1 MEKKQNMGGTLLILL
16 AGTFWGSMGLFTRPL
31 NGYGL
36 SALHLVFL
44 RLGLGALVFALL
56 LLLRDRAG
64 LRIALRD
71 LPLFLALGLLS
82 VLFFTYCYFRAIELL
97 PLSTAAILLYTSPIW
112 VMLMSA
118 LFFREKVTGRKLL
131 ALALAFLGCVLVS
144 GLSRGGGAKGLLLGL
159 GAGFGYALYSIL
171 GTIALRRY
179 RPLTVTFYTFL
190 IAAAGSFLL
199 CERTALCSALSA
211 VRTDG
216 MLWLVPAAALVT
228 AVIPYLS
235 YTVGLRSTEAS
246 RAAILA
252 TVEPVVATVL
262 GALVYR
268 EHLSLP
274 AFLGILL
281 VLSAIVLLNL
291 KKK

>member
-118 LFFREKVTGRKLL
+118 LFFRERVTGRKLL

-199 CERTALCSALSA
+199 CDRASLITGLSA
-211 VRTDG
+211 VKADG
-216 MLWLVPAAALVT
+216 LLWLVPAAALVT